1 MRPLFFLE
9 DFPLKK
15 NLLVL
20 ALVAIVCALGAQF
33 LRGGGQSKDW
43 TALRVDMV
51 DALERFWN
59 TRGHQ
64 VELLPN
70 EKGVNASAMVVL
82 PQGCSPRQQQW
93 NYPLLRYVAQ
103 RNATPVLHSLSLT
116 TSLGPLPE
124 TASQA
129 ETQGAVPQQPYASGG
144 SIDTHLELVRRQA
157 QAWLD
162 SVVGSGN
169 ALALVDGDSRQ
180 VSLPQAP
187 GSQNHYMRARDRSES
202 ARARRS
208 TNEVAPQPIMLNEY
222 TTVLVL
228 VINGRAEGAEAKLS
242 RLPELEQSLQL
253 KLDGR
258 DSRRVVVLP

>member
-1 MRPLFFLE
+1 MKR
-9 DFPLKK
+9 
-15 NLLVL
+15 NLL
-20 ALVAIVCALGAQF
+20 ALVMVAIVCALAAQF
-33 LRGGGQSKDW
+33 LRQGGQNKDW

-64 VELLPN
+64 VELLPHD
-70 EKGVNASAMVVL
+70 KGVNVSAQVVL
-82 PQGCSPRQQQW
+82 PQDCNARQQQW

-103 RNATPVLHSLSLT
+103 RNATPVLHGLSLT
-116 TSLGPLPE
+116 TSQGLLPE
-124 TASQA
+124 MASPGEA
-129 ETQGAVPQQPYASGG
+129 QGAMRRPYSSGG
-144 SIDTHLELVRRQA
+144 SSETHLELVRRQA

-162 SVVGSGN
+162 GLVGPGN
-169 ALALVDGDSRQ
+169 GLALVDGDSRQ
-180 VSLPQAP
+180 VPQPLPRR
-187 GSQNHYMRARDRSES
+187 SENHYIRPRQEVEGRRAPASES
-202 ARARRS
+202 ARAVS
-208 TNEVAPQPIMLNEY
+208 QPIVLTEY

-253 KLDGR
+253 QLDGR